1 MLSSSDILSIPD
13 SSMSFSNWSRDQTRR
28 SRSNSPPSS
37 RGRASR
43 RDGRHIDF
51 GETPSSGHTKAQAHS
66 KSRAGK
72 RRHSSSS
79 SSPSSDYSSS
89 SSNSKSSS
97 RISQKSGSGSINSKT
112 GSIENESSSSNKPV
126 RSVSSETVYE
136 RFDIENDTKGE
147 KLEEDL
153 RAFCRPFFTK
163 FFSDETLKTK
173 ILDKYPVPDAGD
185 LFAVK
190 SLDSFISP
198 LLEKRNKQFDKGADK
213 GAQNIQSRV
222 MKVMGPLSKL
232 WSILEGLRAASRD
245 SHEVDNVD
253 VVHMCSLIEQT
264 VCLLGQASVAVDHH
278 RRVNTT
284 VKITGDYKKAKAILD
299 ENADVLEKSGSK
311 LFGEKFIK
319 ILKKTG
325 KRRKEASEI
334 ADAFQPDKKKRRK
347 SYYNRPYNTK
357 SRFRQPFQEGP
368 SGRFTEG
375 RRPGYKFNRNNQ

>member
-1 MLSSSDILSIPD
+1 M
-13 SSMSFSNWSRDQTRR
+13 
-28 SRSNSPPSS
+28 
-37 RGRASR
+37 
-43 RDGRHIDF
+43 
-51 GETPSSGHTKAQAHS
+51 
-66 KSRAGK
+66 
-72 RRHSSSS
+72 
-79 SSPSSDYSSS
+79 
-89 SSNSKSSS
+89 
-97 RISQKSGSGSINSKT
+97 
-112 GSIENESSSSNKPV
+112 
-126 RSVSSETVYE
+126 
-136 RFDIENDTKGE
+136 
-147 KLEEDL
+147 
-153 RAFCRPFFTK
+153 
-163 FFSDETLKTK
+163 
-173 ILDKYPVPDAGD
+173 PDAGD

-375 RRPGYKFNRNNQ
+375 RRPGYKFNRNNQYFKKKSDRS